1 MMLVDCSVVDDMKI
15 NYSQYFF
22 SFQILL
28 LLHWLVLSFA
38 LHGDFM
44 KRAVF
49 QIYTPTCRV
58 YKNVHEMND

>member
-1 MMLVDCSVVDDMKI
+1 MMLGDCSVVDDMKI

-38 LHGDFM
+38 LHGDLNEASSFSDIYPRHVEYIRMSM
-44 KRAVF
+44 K
-49 QIYTPTCRV
+49 
-58 YKNVHEMND
+58 